1 MTPLVIS
8 KQGEGHFRVEGDMTF
23 ATIGAQLATLFTF
36 LVPAKRVTIDLGQV
50 ASADSAG
57 LALLVEWKK
66 IARSQK
72 CQLALK
78 NIPEQLHMLANLSGF
93 DLASHFIIQTDS

>member
-1 MTPLVIS
+1 MTTLVIS
-8 KQGEGHFRVEGDMTF
+8 KQGVDHFSVEGDMTF
-23 ATIGAQLATLFTF
+23 AAIGAQLANLFAF
-36 LVPAKRVTIDLGQV
+36 LESAKRVTIDLGRV
-50 ASADSAG
+50 TAADSAG

-93 DLASHFIIQTDS
+93 DLASHFIIQTDN